1 MASWSPRCTVTD
13 HHDTSHAPVLV
24 IGVGSPL
31 RTDDAVGRVVAD
43 RLGELDLPGVE
54 TQAVHQLAPELA
66 AGWFGRRLVILVDA
80 DVEVTAPLL
89 RTVARPTGS
98 GAMSHHVDPA
108 SLLGLASLLGN
119 PPDTLE
125 VLSLPVADLTL
136 GTELSEAAETVAERA
151 VALLRERCAAVVGD
165 PGGAPA

>member
-1 MASWSPRCTVTD
+1 M
-13 HHDTSHAPVLV
+13 

-43 RLGELDLPGVE
+43 RVGDLALPGVE
-54 TQAVHQLAPELA
+54 SRVVHQLAPELA
-66 AGWFGRRLVILVDA
+66 AEWLDRRLVILVDA
-80 DVEVTAPLL
+80 DVEVTTPQL
-89 RTVARPTGS
+89 RTVVRPSGS

-108 SLLGLASLLGN
+108 ALLGLASLLGA

-125 VLSLPVADLTL
+125 VLSLPVADLAL
-136 GTELSEAAETVAERA
+136 GTKLSETADAIAEQA
-151 VALLRERCAAVVGD
+151 VTLLRERCAVVVDD